1 MILALD
7 HNTYNQLLTK
17 FQPKIIE
24 NEKKYEQVRYLLLNL
39 ISKQNRLPEETA
51 MVKLMATIIKDF
63 DTKQPRP
70 KPASPQEVLLH
81 LMSAN
86 NMK

>member
-17 FQPKIIE
+17 FQLKIIE

-39 ISKQNRLPEETA
+39 ISKQNRLPE
-51 MVKLMATIIKDF
+51 
-63 DTKQPRP
+63 
-70 KPASPQEVLLH
+70 
-81 LMSAN
+81 
-86 NMK
+86 